1 MDLDGMKS
9 ATPVRATR
17 LHARMAYVD
26 NTSKHS
32 YTSPIPQSLTPADNM
47 FTHAPG
53 QRMNPHITIG
63 EL

>member
-1 MDLDGMKS
+1 MKS
-9 ATPVRATR
+9 ATPVHTTR
-17 LHARMAYVD
+17 LHARMAYVH

-32 YTSPIPQSLTPADNM
+32 YTSPIPQRVAPADDT